1 MVLGKKGELI
11 NFKSKGTWSD
21 SLGNYG
27 RGRCQGSGL
36 LENKNIFAIDLLE
49 MEPADNV
56 SFFKADIE
64 NIDQIKAVNDKKG
77 TFDLVISDLAP
88 NITRIGAIDNESI
101 LELNMLTLQIAVN
114 LSKTQSKF
122 LVKTFQNNNFK
133 YFRSFMEKKF
143 SLVQNFK
150 PLASKNR
157 SSEIYLYGEN

>member
-1 MVLGKKGELI
+1 
-11 NFKSKGTWSD
+11 
-21 SLGNYG
+21 
-27 RGRCQGSGL
+27 
-36 LENKNIFAIDLLE
+36 
-49 MEPADNV
+49 MEPVDNV
-56 SFFKADIE
+56 SFFKADIK
-64 NIDQIKAVNDKKG
+64 NIDHIKAVNNKKG

-88 NITRIGAIDNESI
+88 NISGIGAIDNESI
-101 LELNMLTLQIAVN
+101 LELNMLTLEIAVN

-122 LVKTFQNNNFK
+122 LVKTFQNSNFK